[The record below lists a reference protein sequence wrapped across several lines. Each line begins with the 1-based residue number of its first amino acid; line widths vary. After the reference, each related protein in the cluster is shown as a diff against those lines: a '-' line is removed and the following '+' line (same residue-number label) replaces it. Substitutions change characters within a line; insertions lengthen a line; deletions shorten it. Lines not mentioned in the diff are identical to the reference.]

1 MKKLF
6 ERGYIGS
13 CQIKNRIVMLPM
25 TPGFAGK
32 DGQTT
37 EQQIQYYEERA
48 KGGVGLIIT
57 EIFCVDP
64 KHGVATARQLNALDR
79 SNISVLARF
88 TTRIHKYGTKIFAQL
103 QHGGSTNSPLLN
115 HGRIVAP
122 SAISNA
128 GGPVPDALTLEE
140 IDELKRNFVT
150 SAVHCQAAEFDG
162 VELHGGHGYLLTQFM
177 SAAFNKRTDQYGG
190 SLENRCRIVTEL
202 VQEIKAACGKNFPV
216 SVRFSVNEYD
226 YVHPDS
232 IKLEEGVE
240 IAKLIEIAGADA
252 VNVSCGNKCSK
263 YGESMEPYS
272 YEQGWRRQNAES
284 VKAVV
289 SIPVISN
296 NTIKTPE
303 FAESLL
309 ENGVCDFIGLGRAVL
324 ADPQWVRKAR
334 EGHSDEVRKCL
345 GCLHCFDSLIKV
357 GHIRCAVNP
366 RLGREEC
373 FTQPPEANG
382 NGRKIAVVGG
392 GPAGLQAAIVLGQ
405 RGFDVTLYEK
415 SSEVGGALNLA
426 DKTAP
431 YKNKITMF
439 RDTLFKEAQA
449 AGVKILLNSE
459 ATPELVAKGQPEAVF
474 VAVGSRPVH
483 PSCIPGVDRPNV
495 VQAQDIIIGKVS
507 VSGRIV
513 IVGGGLTGLE
523 TGAMLCQS
531 GKVEHLYIADMVSQI
546 GAGIF
551 VRVFNDV
558 MAHMEGHPVDL
569 LPAHRL
575 VSIDEDGVCFSKADG
590 TEYDIPADYIVL
602 SLGVSPLREEITR
615 YEEVFQRVVPV
626 GDVLQIGQI
635 GEAVRSGY
643 TAAYGFDPCY

>member
-1 MKKLF
+1 MEKLF
-6 ERGYIGS
+6 ERGYIGN

-25 TPGFAGK
+25 TPGYAGK
-32 DGQTT
+32 NGETT
-37 EQQIQYYEERA
+37 EQQMRYYEERA

-57 EIFCVDP
+57 EIFRLDNE
-64 KHGVATARQLNALDR
+64 HGVASARQLSALDR
-79 SNISVLARF
+79 SNISNLARF
-88 TTRIHKYGTKIFAQL
+88 TARIHKYGTKIFAQL
-103 QHGGSTNSPLLN
+103 QHGGSTNNPLLN
-115 HGRIVAP
+115 KRIVAP

-128 GGPVPDALTLEE
+128 GGPVPDAMTIEE
-140 IDELKRNFVT
+140 ITALKKAFVA
-150 SAVHCQAAEFDG
+150 SAVNCKAAEFDG

-190 SLENRCRIVTEL
+190 SLENRCRLVTEL
-202 VQEIKAACGKNFPV
+202 IQEIKAACGRDFPV

-240 IAKLIEIAGADA
+240 IAKLIEAAGADA

-272 YEQGWRRQNAES
+272 YEQGWRRKNAEA
-284 VKAVV
+284 VKAAV

-296 NTIKTPE
+296 NTIKSPE

-309 ENGVCDFIGLGRAVL
+309 RDGTCDFIGLGRATL
-324 ADPQWVRKAR
+324 ADPQWALKAR
-334 EGHSDEVRKCL
+334 EGRSDEIRKCL
-345 GCLHCFDSLIKV
+345 GCLHCFDSLVKV
-357 GHIRCAVNP
+357 GYIRCAVNP
-366 RLGREEC
+366 KLGREES
-373 FTQPPEANG
+373 FSQPPEANG

-415 SSEVGGALNLA
+415 SGEVGGALNLA

-439 RDTLFKEAQA
+439 RDVLLKEAQA
-449 AGVKILLNSE
+449 AGVKILLNTE
-459 ATPELVAKGQPEAVF
+459 ATPELVAQGEPEAVF
-474 VAVGSRPVH
+474 VATGSRPIH
-483 PSCIPGVDRPNV
+483 PSRIPGVDLPNV
-495 VQAQDIIIGKVS
+495 VQAQDIITGKAS
-507 VSGRIV
+507 VSGRVV
-513 IVGGGLTGLE
+513 IVGAGLTGLE
-523 TGAMLCQS
+523 TGAMLCQA
-531 GKVEHLYIADMVSQI
+531 GKVEQLYIADMVPKI

-558 MAHMEGHPVDL
+558 MAHMEGYPVEL
-569 LPAHRL
+569 LPEHGL
-575 VSIDEDGVCFSKADG
+575 VSIGEGSARFKKSDG
-590 TEYDIPADYIVL
+590 TEYDVPADYVVL
-602 SLGVSPLREEITR
+602 SLGVSPIRDDIAC
-615 YEEVFQRVVPV
+615 YEKAFARVVPV

-643 TAAYGFDPCY
+643 TAAYGFDPLY